1 LLTKARDPAHG
12 RRVHLRLTP
21 QGLAIL
27 GGSWTERVQA
37 ALSAEPASAQLDE
50 TLVDVLAALQR
61 INGRRAFGVCSQCAY
76 FRAEADGT
84 RCGLTGEPLA
94 VEQTRKICREW
105 IAPAEPV

>member
-37 ALSAEPASAQLDE
+37 ALCAEPASARLDE

-61 INGRRAFGVCSQCAY
+61 INGRRAFGVCRQCAH
-76 FRAEADGT
+76 FRADAGGAH
-84 RCGLTGEPLA
+84 CGLTGEPLA
-94 VEQTRKICREW
+94 AEQTGKICREW
-105 IAPAEPV
+105 TAPIPTD